1 MSDESYKYDV
11 DENFIK
17 KLLNKFTKNKN
28 QKLLTSGNVKVKY
41 TSESISSMWRKTTI
55 KAALYQKLE
64 EFTGIFIKTKQT
76 AKNAYKPQI
85 IGIVEEDARKDQNII
100 PETKLSD
107 VAPIIPKA
115 VSKTVKYNS
124 GVSPEEQKDD

>member
-64 EFTGIFIKTKQT
+64 GFTGIFIKTKQT

-85 IGIVEEDARKDQNII
+85 IGIVEEGARKDQNII